1 MAFLTLGVDSIEAF
15 IASWT
20 SAKAQE
26 AEDSIS
32 SFLNECLY
40 RAKNGDSGR
49 TRAEE
54 WKAAGDELVNSLIS
68 GFHNSISL
76 DEGYKKAESTAINI
90 IKGLLAGITGSS
102 DRSKYYYDRLM
113 DKSYDLGKRI
123 TEEIDHGAKVRSPS
137 KATIR
142 TGQFIDEGLII
153 GLQNY
158 ESKVESASENVGVTS
173 VNAVANSIS
182 AVSSAIESGIDLNP
196 VITPILDMSNIQ
208 NGMSAMSNLDGSIN
222 VGANINSASFRA
234 SDMFGA
240 MLDSAFN
247 KLQKSIDRL
256 AQDHD
261 EVPDITIVING
272 ATDPKAVAKEV
283 EIILQKNIKGAGKVY
298 GRA

>member
-1 MAFLTLGVDSIEAF
+1 MDGFKPLSFKACINKNFDECRLGLIAGKDLLNAVDLGVSDSTKLANLKESSRMVGVYILNGL
-15 IASWT
+15 INGLNT
-20 SAKAQE
+20 KPLNQNI
-26 AEDSIS
+26 DDIS
-32 SFLNECLY
+32 Y
-40 RAKNGDSGR
+40 
-49 TRAEE
+49 
-54 WKAAGDELVNSLIS
+54 
-68 GFHNSISL
+68 
-76 DEGYKKAESTAINI
+76 
-90 IKGLLAGITGSS
+90 GI
-102 DRSKYYYDRLM
+102 
-113 DKSYDLGKRI
+113 GKRSI
-123 TEEIDHGAKVRSPS
+123 KKIAEGAGTQSPS
-137 KATIR
+137 KETIK

-158 ESKVESASENVGVTS
+158 ESKVESASEDIGATS

-234 SDMFGA
+234 SDMFGV

-261 EVPDITIVING
+261 EVPDITINING